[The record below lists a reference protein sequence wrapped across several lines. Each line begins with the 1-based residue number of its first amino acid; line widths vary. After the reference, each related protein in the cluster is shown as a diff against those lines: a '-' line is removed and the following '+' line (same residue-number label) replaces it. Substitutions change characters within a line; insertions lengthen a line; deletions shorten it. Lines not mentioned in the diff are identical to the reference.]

1 MSFIILHMHFH
12 STILI
17 IPGLGNSGPQ
27 HWQSLWENKFNF
39 TRIEQQEWDTP
50 VCADWIENINSEVS
64 KHDPA
69 DVILVG
75 HSLACSTIAYWAQ
88 KFNVKIKGALL
99 VGPSD
104 TEADT
109 YPPGTTGFK
118 PVLLNTLP
126 FKTIVVASTN
136 DFYVKFDRAELF
148 AGSWGSE
155 LINIGDAGHINVSSG
170 FGEWNEGLEILKRLD
185 K

>member
-1 MSFIILHMHFH
+1 MTFQ

-39 TRIEQQEWDTP
+39 IRVEQKEWDTP
-50 VCADWIENINSEVS
+50 FCSDWIENINNEVK

-69 DVILVG
+69 NVILVG
-75 HSLACSTIAYWAQ
+75 HSLACATIAYWAL
-88 KFNVKIKGALL
+88 KFGIKIKGALL

-104 TEADT
+104 TEADS
-109 YPPGTTGFK
+109 YPLGTTGFK
-118 PVLLNTLP
+118 PVPLFNLP

-136 DFYVKFDRAELF
+136 DFYVTFDRAIQF
-148 AGSWGSE
+148 ADSWGGK

-170 FGEWNEGLEILKRLD
+170 FGEWDEGLEILKGLD